1 VYSFVVD
8 DIQNKQIQLPHT
20 SIIKKSKVQK
30 NIVDYTVQLKMDK
43 ERYLIAEH

>member
-1 VYSFVVD
+1 MTFKT
-8 DIQNKQIQLPHT
+8 NKYNCLTPALL
-20 SIIKKSKVQK
+20 KKNKVQK

>member
-20 SIIKKSKVQK
+20 SITGKIQK
-30 NIVDYTVQLKMDK
+30 NIVDYTVQLKMQRIKKDT
-43 ERYLIAEH
+43 